1 MFNKLFLWSFI
12 AFVAVLAC
20 SEINLETSIYK
31 EDKNSLEIIF
41 PQWQTEQPWLY
52 FYWTP
57 GIVKWKQDPSEEEE
71 LAVPTL
77 GFMQ

>member
-1 MFNKLFLWSFI
+1 MLNKLLLWAFI
-12 AFVAVLAC
+12 GFVAVLAC

-31 EDKNSLEIIF
+31 EEKNSLEIIF

-57 GIVKWKQDPSEEEE
+57 GSVKWSQDKEEETQE
-71 LAVPTL
+71 EPTL
-77 GFMQ
+77 SLLQ